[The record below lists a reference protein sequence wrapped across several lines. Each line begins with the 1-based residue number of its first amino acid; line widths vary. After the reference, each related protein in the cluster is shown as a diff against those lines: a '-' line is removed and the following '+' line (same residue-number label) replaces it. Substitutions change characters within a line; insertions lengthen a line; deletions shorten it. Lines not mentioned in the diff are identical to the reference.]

1 MGVRVLKKEE
11 DRIQIELSG
20 KYSLRELLNAVDFY
34 EMNKLLSEKGLEETT
49 IRSLSKEINR
59 EWWERN
65 KEWFL
70 ED

>member
-20 KYSLRELLNAVDFY
+20 RYSLRELLNAVDFY
-34 EMNKLLSEKGLEETT
+34 EMNKLLLEKGLEETT

-70 ED
+70 KD